1 MLLIINNTSINTQS
15 ICKQNVVV
23 FECEK
28 LIISKN
34 KDTWGYL
41 TEYNFYIFIC
51 FNNDEDLQRDI
62 DEKLSLIQQTF
73 III

>member
-1 MLLIINNTSINTQS
+1 MLLIINNINTRS
-15 ICKQNVVV
+15 ICKQTLVV

-28 LIISKN
+28 LIISKT

-41 TEYNFYIFIC
+41 TEYFYILIC